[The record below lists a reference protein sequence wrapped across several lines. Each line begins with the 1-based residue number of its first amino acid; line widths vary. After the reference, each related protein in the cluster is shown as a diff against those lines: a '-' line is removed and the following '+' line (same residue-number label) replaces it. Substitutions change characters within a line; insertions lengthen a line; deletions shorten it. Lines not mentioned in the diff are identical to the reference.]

1 MERSWA
7 PVRPGLSLLL
17 TVTAGVNLLPF
28 AALLAFSLQGG
39 GGFFSIGSDGLTQ
52 LINTSVGVVCWPW
65 SRHLG
70 DRHWL
75 AHRVLPVFRQALA
88 HAGSTP
94 ALATPAYLQAAVITD
109 LGAREGTQIYGL
121 SWCVAVLILANLPYV
136 VLLARDNFRLSGR
149 RQLEASRSLGLGAWK
164 SFFRVSLP
172 LAIPAITAGIAL
184 AGMEVVNEYGADSGR
199 THAFTDCWN
208 VGKAKMI
215 PQERLL

>member
-52 LINTSVGVVCWPW
+52 LINTIVLVLFVG
-65 SRHLG
+65 LG
-70 DRHWL
+70 VGIWGTAIGWL
-75 AHRVLPVFRQALA
+75 TASCQFSGKRWLTLAQLLP
-88 HAGSTP
+88 
-94 ALATPAYLQAAVITD
+94 LATPAYLQAAVITD

-172 LAIPAITAGIAL
+172 LAIPAITACIAL
-184 AGMEVVNEYGADSGR
+184 A
-199 THAFTDCWN
+199 
-208 VGKAKMI
+208 
-215 PQERLL
+215 